1 MKKAV
6 LLFLIAFSMVACHKH
21 HDEPEPVKDSEFT
34 ILMYMPWSKSGSN
47 DNIYSCFLK
56 NISGMK
62 TAIEYERGLGN
73 RRFLVL
79 IATNESRAYL
89 IDIKYKNGACVN
101 DTIKTYTGLTG
112 GNYTSVSGLTSFFN
126 DVKAEAPASSYALII
141 GSHACGW
148 IPAGQRVGA
157 KRYVSLARG
166 TKAEEENLPLI
177 ETRWFG
183 NPSSETYQT
192 NISTLA
198 AAIRNSFQHTE
209 YILFDDCYM
218 SNIEV
223 AYELKDVSDYLI
235 ASTCEV
241 MLAGM
246 PYATIGSSLMK
257 KDYNGIAEGF
267 YNFYKD
273 YVNDQGVP
281 RNYGTIGVTKLSE
294 VGETVNLMK
303 QINNQFSFDG
313 NIDEIQRLDGYT
325 PTIFFDMGDYVKTL
339 CKDATLYAAFEN
351 QMKKMVPYKRCT
363 DEFFSQ
369 PSLWERYTIPIDAF
383 SGITISD
390 PSINSSATNHLKTTG
405 WWEATH

>member
-1 MKKAV
+1 MKKTI
-6 LLFLIAFSMVACHKH
+6 LLFFALMLFVGCHKH
-21 HDEPEPVKDSEFT
+21 HDEPDPVTESEFT
-34 ILMYMPWSKSGSN
+34 ILMYMPWSKSGAN
-47 DNIYSCFLK
+47 DNIYSYFLK

-62 TAIEYERGLGN
+62 TAIEYQRGLEN
-73 RRFLVL
+73 KRFLVM
-79 IATNESRAYL
+79 IAANENRAYL
-89 IDIKYKNGACVN
+89 IDVKYKKGACVN
-101 DTIKTYTGLTG
+101 DTIKTYTNLSG
-112 GNYTSVSGLTSFFN
+112 GNFSTVAGITSFFN
-126 DVKAEAPASSYALII
+126 DVKEIAPSKSYALVI

-148 IPAGQRVGA
+148 IPAGQSLSA
-157 KRYVSLARG
+157 KRHILARG
-166 TKAEEENLPLI
+166 NEEELPLI

-183 NPSSETYQT
+183 NPAYEQYQA

-198 AAIRNSFQHTE
+198 AAIRNSFKHTD
-209 YILFDDCYM
+209 YVLFDDCYM

-246 PYATIGSSLMK
+246 PYATIGSALFK
-257 KDYNGIAEGF
+257 KDYNGIVEGF

-294 VGETVNLMK
+294 VGETVNIMK
-303 QINNQFSFDG
+303 QINSQFSFEGDI
-313 NIDEIQRLDGYT
+313 NDIQRLDGYT
-325 PTIFFDMGDYVKTL
+325 PTVFFDMGDYVKTL
-339 CKDATLYAAFEN
+339 CKDASLYAAFEN
-351 QMKKMVPYKRCT
+351 QMNKMVPYKRCT
-363 DEFFSQ
+363 AEFFSQ
-369 PSLWERYTIPIDAF
+369 PSLREKYIIPINAF

-390 PSINSSATNHLKTTG
+390 PSENSNATNHLKTTG

>member
-1 MKKAV
+1 MKKTV
-6 LLFLIAFSMVACHKH
+6 LLFLIAISMVAWHKH
-21 HDEPEPVKDSEFT
+21 HDDPEPPAKDAEMT
-34 ILMYMPWSKSGSN
+34 ILMYMPWSKSGTN
-47 DNIYSCFLK
+47 DNIYSYFLK

-73 RRFLVL
+73 KRFLVL

-101 DTIKTYTGLTG
+101 DTLKTYSYLTG
-112 GNYTSVSGLTSFFN
+112 GNYTSVAGLTSFFN
-126 DVKAEAPASSYALII
+126 DVKEEAPANSYALII

-148 IPAGQRVGA
+148 IPAGQNVGA
-157 KRYVSLARG
+157 KRHVSMARG
-166 TKAEEENLPLI
+166 AWNEEELPLI

-183 NPSSETYQT
+183 NPSSETFQA

-257 KDYNGIAEGF
+257 KDYNGVAEGF

-273 YVNDQGVP
+273 YVNDQGDP

-294 VGETVNLMK
+294 VQGMANIMK
-303 QINNQFSFDG
+303 QINAQFTFDDD
-313 NIDEIQRLDGYT
+313 IEEIQRLDGYT
-325 PTIFFDMGDYVKTL
+325 PTIFFDMGDYVKLL
-339 CKDATLYAAFEN
+339 CKDASLYSSFESQIN
-351 QMKKMVPYKRCT
+351 KLVPYKRHT
-363 DEFFSQ
+363 EKFFSQ
-369 PSLWERYTIPIDAF
+369 PSLRERYTIPINAF

-390 PSINSSATNHLKTTG
+390 PSVNSSATNHKKTTS

>member
-1 MKKAV
+1 MKKTV
-6 LLFLIAFSMVACHKH
+6 LLFLIAISMVACHKH
-21 HDEPEPVKDSEFT
+21 HDDPEPPAKDAEMT
-34 ILMYMPWSKSGSN
+34 ILMYMPWSKSGTN
-47 DNIYSCFLK
+47 DNIYSYFLK

-73 RRFLVL
+73 KRFLVL

-101 DTIKTYTGLTG
+101 DTLKTYTSLTG
-112 GNYTSVSGLTSFFN
+112 GNYTSVAGLTSFFN
-126 DVKAEAPASSYALII
+126 DVKAEAPANSYALII

-148 IPAGQRVGA
+148 IPAGQEVGA
-157 KRYVSLARG
+157 KRHVSMARG
-166 TKAEEENLPLI
+166 ARNEEELPLI

-183 NPSSETYQT
+183 NPSSETFQA

-257 KDYNGIAEGF
+257 KDYNGVAEGF

-273 YVNDQGVP
+273 YVNDQGDP

-294 VGETVNLMK
+294 VQGMANIMK
-303 QINNQFSFDG
+303 QINAQFTFDG
-313 NIDEIQRLDGYT
+313 DIEEIQRLDGYT
-325 PTIFFDMGDYVKTL
+325 PTIFFDMGDYVKML
-339 CKDATLYAAFEN
+339 CKDASLYSSFVSQIN
-351 QMKKMVPYKRCT
+351 KLVPYKRHT
-363 DEFFSQ
+363 EKFFSQ
-369 PSLWERYTIPIDAF
+369 PSLRERYTIPINAF

-390 PSINSSATNHLKTTG
+390 PSVNSSATNHKKTTG

>member
-1 MKKAV
+1 MKKTI
-6 LLFLIAFSMVACHKH
+6 LLFFALMLFVGCHKH
-21 HDEPEPVKDSEFT
+21 HDEPDPVTESEFT
-34 ILMYMPWSKSGSN
+34 ILMYMPWSKSGAN
-47 DNIYSCFLK
+47 DNIYSYFLK

-62 TAIEYERGLGN
+62 TAIEYQRGLEN
-73 RRFLVL
+73 KRFLVM
-79 IATNESRAYL
+79 IAANENRAYL
-89 IDIKYKNGACVN
+89 IDVKYKNGACVN
-101 DTIKTYTGLTG
+101 DTIKTYTNLSG
-112 GNYTSVSGLTSFFN
+112 GNFSTVAGITSFFN
-126 DVKAEAPASSYALII
+126 DVKEIAPSKSYALVI

-148 IPAGQRVGA
+148 IPAGQSLGA
-157 KRYVSLARG
+157 KRHILARG
-166 TKAEEENLPLI
+166 NEEELPLI

-183 NPSSETYQT
+183 NPAYEQYQA

-198 AAIRNSFQHTE
+198 AAIRNSFKHTD
-209 YILFDDCYM
+209 YVLFDDCYM

-246 PYATIGSSLMK
+246 PYATIGSALFK
-257 KDYNGIAEGF
+257 KDYNGIVEGF

-294 VGETVNLMK
+294 VDETVNIMK
-303 QINNQFSFDG
+303 QINSQFSFEGDI
-313 NIDEIQRLDGYT
+313 NDIQRLDGYT
-325 PTIFFDMGDYVKTL
+325 PTVFFDMGDYVKTL
-339 CKDATLYAAFEN
+339 CKDASLYAAFEN
-351 QMKKMVPYKRCT
+351 QMNKMVPYKRCT
-363 DEFFSQ
+363 AEFFSQ
-369 PSLWERYTIPIDAF
+369 PSLREKYIIPINAF

-390 PSINSSATNHLKTTG
+390 PSKNSNATNHLNTTG

>member
-1 MKKAV
+1 MKKTV
-6 LLFLIAFSMVACHKH
+6 LLFFIAISMVACHKH
-21 HDEPEPVKDSEFT
+21 HDEPDPPAKDAEMT
-34 ILMYMPWSKSGSN
+34 ILMYMPWSKSGTN
-47 DNIYSCFLK
+47 DNIYSYFLK

-73 RRFLVL
+73 KRFLVL

-101 DTIKTYTGLTG
+101 DTLKTYSYLTG
-112 GNYTSVSGLTSFFN
+112 GNYTSVAGLTSFFN
-126 DVKAEAPASSYALII
+126 DVKAEAPANSYALII

-148 IPAGQRVGA
+148 IPAGQEVGA
-157 KRYVSLARG
+157 KRHVFMARG
-166 TKAEEENLPLI
+166 TNEEELPLI

-183 NPSSETYQT
+183 NPANETFQA

-246 PYATIGSSLMK
+246 PYATIGSSLMN
-257 KDYNGIAEGF
+257 KDYNGVAEGF

-273 YVNDQGVP
+273 YVNDQGDP

-294 VGETVNLMK
+294 VQGMANIMK
-303 QINNQFSFDG
+303 QINAQFTFDG
-313 NIDEIQRLDGYT
+313 DIEEIQRLDGYT
-325 PTIFFDMGDYVKTL
+325 PTIFFDMGDYVKML
-339 CKDATLYAAFEN
+339 CKDASLYSSFESQIN
-351 QMKKMVPYKRCT
+351 NLVPYKRHT
-363 DEFFSQ
+363 EKFFSQ
-369 PSLWERYTIPIDAF
+369 PSLRERYTIPINAF

-390 PSINSSATNHLKTTG
+390 PSVNNSATNHKNTTG

>member
-6 LLFLIAFSMVACHKH
+6 LLFLIAFTMVACHKH
-21 HDEPEPVKDSEFT
+21 HDEPEPVKESEFT

-79 IATNESRAYL
+79 IATNETRAYL

-101 DTIKTYTGLTG
+101 DTIKTYSGLTG
-112 GNYTSVSGLTSFFN
+112 GNYTSVSGLTTFFN
-126 DVKAEAPASSYALII
+126 DVKTVAPATSYALII

-148 IPAGQRVGA
+148 IPAGQGVGA
-157 KRYVSLARG
+157 KRHVSLARDA
-166 TKAEEENLPLI
+166 KAEEDNLPLI

-183 NPSSETYQT
+183 NPASETYQT

-273 YVNDQGVP
+273 YVNDQGQP

-303 QINNQFSFDG
+303 QINHQFSFDG
-313 NIDEIQRLDGYT
+313 NIDDIQILDGYS
-325 PTIFFDMGDYVKTL
+325 PTIFFDMGDYVKNL
-339 CKDATLYAAFEN
+339 CKDASLYAAFEN
-351 QMKKMVPYKRCT
+351 QMNKMVPYKRCT
-363 DEFFSQ
+363 EQFFSQ
-369 PSLWERYTIPIDAF
+369 PSLWEKYTIPINTF

-390 PSINSSATNHLKTTG
+390 PSINGSATNHKQSTG